1 VRLASSNRMNPRSI
15 DGSISLASS
24 NRMNPLETSNTTDAD
39 ADADADSV
47 GIA

>member
-1 VRLASSNRMNPRSI
+1 MNPRSI